1 MNYIEV
7 TFTFSETFPGN
18 DILPAL
24 LTEIDFESFVEND
37 LYSTSAY
44 ISEKDFSEKN
54 LIELLETLPEKI
66 EYKIVNIPDQD
77 WNDVWEKNF
86 TAIQVTDN
94 CRVRAPFHIENKS
107 VEYDLI
113 IDPKMS
119 FGTAHHETTFQ
130 MIQLLL
136 EEDVKGKIV
145 LDMGCGTG
153 VLAIL
158 ADKMG
163 AQKVVAIDNDEW
175 AYRNSVENIRLNHV
189 SNTEAFLGDAQLLG
203 KEKYDIILAN
213 ITRNILLNDMKIYCD
228 VLKKGGVLFLSGFF
242 VEDNNLL
249 IEETAKYGVVFK
261 KAIERNN
268 WSAMKLIK
276 HF

>member
-136 EEDVKGKIV
+136 EEDVKEKII

-249 IEETAKYGVVFK
+249 IEESAKYGVVFK